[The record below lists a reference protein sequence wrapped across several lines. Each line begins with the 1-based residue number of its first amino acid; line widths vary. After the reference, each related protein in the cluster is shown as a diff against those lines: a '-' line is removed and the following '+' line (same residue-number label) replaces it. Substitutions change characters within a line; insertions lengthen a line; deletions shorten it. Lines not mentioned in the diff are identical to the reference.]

1 MHGFSSLHIP
11 GANFSS
17 IQIQRSIE
25 ILAFGIPLY
34 WMVGLDASAS
44 SFFTY
49 IALLICYTTAV
60 KMMFSILAQSLPK
73 KASVQGIGT
82 FIVLLLTL
90 FGGFIVYPIS

>member
-1 MHGFSSLHIP
+1 
-11 GANFSS
+11 
-17 IQIQRSIE
+17 
-25 ILAFGIPLY
+25 
-34 WMVGLDASAS
+34 MVGLDASAA

-49 IALLICYTTAV
+49 IALLICYTIGL

-90 FGGFIVYPIS
+90 FGGFIVYPDAYVML